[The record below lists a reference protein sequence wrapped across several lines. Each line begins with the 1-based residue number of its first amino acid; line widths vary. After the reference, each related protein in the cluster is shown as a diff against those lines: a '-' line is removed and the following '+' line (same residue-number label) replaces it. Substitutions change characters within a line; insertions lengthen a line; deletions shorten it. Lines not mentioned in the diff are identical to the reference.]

1 MKNGNLVNIINFIRA
16 VEPRPGRT
24 IDLFEPVREQMA
36 LAKQYALP
44 TTWLLQYDALVKGPF
59 VEFLKREMPEEHEA
73 GIWFEVVEEM
83 AEAAGIEWRG
93 RWSWD
98 WHTDVGFSVGYT
110 PEEREKLADV
120 FVEKFV
126 ELFGRKPDSM
136 GSWLFDAHLLDYL
149 HRRHGISAACN
160 CKDQYGTDGY
170 TLWGGY
176 WANAYYPSKR
186 NSYLPAQRES
196 EQIPVPVFRMLGSD
210 PLYQYDA
217 GVGGNGQG
225 VITLEPICANA
236 GGGSPGWVDWFLKEN
251 FTTPHLAM
259 VLQRGKPIR
268 ISGNAAPGESVL
280 VGIGDNSVFATADK
294 NGEWAA
300 LLPEMEAGGPYMVSV
315 TGATGGE
322 PVIFNDVLVGDVWLA
337 SGQSNMEMPVYS
349 TGKFWCSK
357 NGKEEA
363 AKANNLNIRLYNATS
378 QKYVSPGKV
387 QPEVKGPGWQLA
399 TPENVER
406 FSAAAYYFGRQ
417 LQKDINVPIG
427 LVSASWGG
435 TRIEPW
441 ISRDA
446 YENAGRANE
455 LTQIDNVGKN
465 SAELEAKF
473 KAAREKAQKSFTD
486 WEKRFYASDPKAT
499 AAAAAWTSPKMPTT
513 NSNTTSAGSTQT
525 TSAKRRSSSVSAT
538 STCRTSPR
546 ASAPGF

>member
-1 MKNGNLVNIINFIRA
+1 VKNGNLVNIINFIRA

-59 VEFLKREMPEEHEA
+59 VEFLKREMPEDHEA
-73 GIWFEVVEEM
+73 GIWFEVVKEM

-120 FVEKFV
+120 FVEKFA
-126 ELFGRKPDSM
+126 EIFGRKPDSM

-217 GVGGNGQG
+217 GVGGNGQA
-225 VITLEPICANA
+225 VVTLEPICSKA

-259 VLQRGKPIR
+259 AYAQAGQENSFGWPQMTPGLPYQYRELARLRDAGTIRVETLAESGKWFRERFAVTPASAVVTKTDWKKENHAGIWYLTRFGRINLFRTESRELVIRDWQRFREECEEPFLRSVCTSNACAYDALPVLDGMLWHPAKIAFPGGPGEFGEITEEGEALLVEWRAETGEITRIR
-268 ISGNAAPGESVL
+268 LSPEALELRFPDENAAL
-280 VGIGDNSVFATADK
+280 RYTADREAMAAHGTGLRFE
-294 NGEWAA
+294 NGA
-300 LLPEMEAGGPYMVSV
+300 LHFSHNGFEV
-315 TGATGGE
+315 TLQAETGSIEPDGGE
-322 PVIFNDVLVGDVWLA
+322 DFLLR
-337 SGQSNMEMPVYS
+337 
-349 TGKFWCSK
+349 
-357 NGKEEA
+357 A
-363 AKANNLNIRLYNATS
+363 AGNTLRLT
-378 QKYVSPGKV
+378 
-387 QPEVKGPGWQLA
+387 
-399 TPENVER
+399 
-406 FSAAAYYFGRQ
+406 
-417 LQKDINVPIG
+417 
-427 LVSASWGG
+427 
-435 TRIEPW
+435 
-441 ISRDA
+441 
-446 YENAGRANE
+446 
-455 LTQIDNVGKN
+455 
-465 SAELEAKF
+465 
-473 KAAREKAQKSFTD
+473 AR
-486 WEKRFYASDPKAT
+486 
-499 AAAAAWTSPKMPTT
+499 
-513 NSNTTSAGSTQT
+513 
-525 TSAKRRSSSVSAT
+525 
-538 STCRTSPR
+538 
-546 ASAPGF
+546 